1 MFAVCIIGYFSLKVI
16 NYGVIQFIGDPA
28 LSVRYGAVMQVL
40 EFLLLGAVMVIFRT
54 QPLPPFYGIGL
65 NEINVSVALQSFKL
79 FGIINRLDLL
89 AIKKKMD
96 REGLSFSPHF
106 SRQQLQRKSLRTS
119 SLRTKEGLSGQLL
132 TRLPTLEPERLSLSS
147 TRLSTP

>member
-65 NEINVSVALQSFKL
+65 NEINVSVSQAIFICIDWICWQLRREWLEKASVFCPTS
-79 FGIINRLDLL
+79 LDNNY
-89 AIKKKMD
+89 
-96 REGLSFSPHF
+96 
-106 SRQQLQRKSLRTS
+106 
-119 SLRTKEGLSGQLL
+119 KENL
-132 TRLPTLEPERLSLSS
+132 
-147 TRLSTP
+147 